1 VRSWTAGF
9 AQDRC
14 VQVRGVDN
22 EVGAFATVGM
32 PEVQPLSLEVAQQT
46 VVAGVRVGSVAG
58 PLVAPP
64 RLRKDL
70 QEHG

>member
-1 VRSWTAGF
+1 MRRRAVMDCRG

-22 EVGAFATVGM
+22 EVGAFATVGK

-46 VVAGVRVGSVAG
+46 VVWRG
-58 PLVAPP
+58 
-64 RLRKDL
+64 
-70 QEHG
+70 